1 MMPVN
6 RGVRTQPHHFIH
18 KPKPG
23 LENIF
28 GDNRGAFRDGRNA
41 NSHGL
46 QIRGKA
52 GERKRLVVHCLG
64 PVRHVH
70 PEAVFVGGNLGAGKL
85 QHLQWKVQ
93 VSRRDPAHGDIA
105 PGHGSS
111 IGPGAG
117 NDSVADNL
125 MLRWIQL
132 VHPINHNGG

>member
-1 MMPVN
+1 MVPVN
-6 RGVRTQPHHFIH
+6 RGVRTQPHHFVN

-23 LENIF
+23 LENVF

-41 NSHGL
+41 DGHGL
-46 QIRGKA
+46 QIRGEA
-52 GERKRLVVHCLG
+52 GEWKRLVVHSLG

-70 PEAVFVGGNLGAGKL
+70 SEAVFVGRNLGTGKL
-85 QHLQWKVQ
+85 QHLQRKVQ
-93 VSRRDPAHGDIA
+93 VSGRDPAHGDIT
-105 PGHGSS
+105 PGHGSR
-111 IGPGAG
+111 IGPGTG